1 MKSSKFQVPSSKPET
16 APAAAPVVGTWNL
29 ELGILACAACYG
41 ASDSP
46 LAAGMNWGI
55 LSLLAIVGLV
65 LGSVGTF
72 FVFIAKKSAAAEAEQ
87 TPAPQPS
94 PSQPSEPDPQAKP

>member
-1 MKSSKFQVPSSKPET
+1 MRSSRLQVPSSKEAAVP
-16 APAAAPVVGTWNL
+16 APGPGFGIWSL
-29 ELGILACAACYG
+29 DFGILACAACYG

-65 LGSVGTF
+65 LGTVGTF
-72 FVFIAKKSAAAEAEQ
+72 FVFIAKKSAAASVDEP
-87 TPAPQPS
+87 PAAPS
-94 PSQPSEPDPQAKP
+94 NQSDPQAKP